1 MALPSPDKLREL
13 ARIFAENA
21 PKATDFEPFS
31 ETKAKIIKYSKTA
44 AITGVQTGLQTGLTM
59 ATGVVTTTVNIGIG
73 SIALFPLGAA
83 LGPWLG
89 ALAIGVKANGI
100 FALHDLRDCARRSS
114 GDNYRCT
121 CGNCAA
127 NLTYVIDRK
136 ETNTAIMAVGIFTGG
151 LAIIGDRLNS
161 IRKSFQKNR
170 PKEKICKGLIE
181 GARGGCHCAIASVM
195 MICGEWKNEE
205 KADAALAAEAIAVIW
220 SSDGHNR
227 LKSKW

>member
-1 MALPSPDKLREL
+1 MPLPSPDKLREL
-13 ARIFAENA
+13 ARIFADNA
-21 PKATDFEPFS
+21 PKASDFEPFS
-31 ETKAKIIKYSKTA
+31 ETKAKIVKYSKMA
-44 AITGVQTGLQTGLTM
+44 AITGVQTGLQSGVTALS
-59 ATGVVTTTVNIGIG
+59 GVVSTTVNVGIG

-89 ALAIGVKANGI
+89 ALAIGMKANGI
-100 FALHDLRDCARRSS
+100 FALHDLRSCAQKSS

-151 LAIIGDRLNS
+151 LAIIGDRINS

-170 PKEKICKGLIE
+170 PKEKICKSLIL

-195 MICGEWKNEE
+195 MICGDWKNDE
-205 KADAALAAEAIAVIW
+205 KADAALATEAIAVIW
-220 SSDGHNR
+220 SSDGDVR